1 MNHTIYLV
9 LYLKSIKKTS
19 LITGYGCSSNL
30 MFTSKKKYDVQ
41 INFDVLVLVTYT
53 FQCGSLMFPS
63 VEPKGLINSRHPAS
77 TLIDSKH
84 HHSCI
89 IWFGMT
95 SDHSEKWR
103 SNIVQSLLVELVK
116 NRRSSLSLFLDN
128 TQMSGTLKTDFTA
141 WWALVGMIENT
152 HVYHWC
158 NASNSFFLLM
168 L

>member
-89 IWFGMT
+89 I
-95 SDHSEKWR
+95 
-103 SNIVQSLLVELVK
+103 
-116 NRRSSLSLFLDN
+116 
-128 TQMSGTLKTDFTA
+128 
-141 WWALVGMIENT
+141 
-152 HVYHWC
+152 
-158 NASNSFFLLM
+158 
-168 L
+168 